1 MASKREVMPEVAK
14 FIDEL
19 RELYGKEE
27 IDAVIKQGLKPD
39 CEPRLRF
46 WASEGGHVLGQQF
59 IPASEVSGEHLVI
72 RIPEEEA
79 ALMKRLKRR

>member
-19 RELYGKEE
+19 RAVFGKDA
-27 IDAVIKQGLKPD
+27 IDDVIKLGLKPD
-39 CEPRLRF
+39 CEPRLCF

-59 IPASEVSGEHLVI
+59 IPASEVSGKHLVI
-72 RIPEEEA
+72 RNPDEEA